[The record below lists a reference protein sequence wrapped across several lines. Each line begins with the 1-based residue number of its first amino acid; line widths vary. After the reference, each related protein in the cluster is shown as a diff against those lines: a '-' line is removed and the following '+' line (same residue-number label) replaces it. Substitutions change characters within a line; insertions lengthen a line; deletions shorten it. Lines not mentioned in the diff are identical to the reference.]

1 PAANYCG
8 VCTDSDYV
16 TDALI
21 DKAKEIAKDLDL
33 DYLELKD
40 FKDNNFNLIK
50 DLSHITF
57 LIPLDSN
64 PEIVQS
70 HLEKSVKKN
79 IKKAKASGLTIH
91 WDKCEVRDFYKIY
104 IHNMKTGLLLISL
117 LAIIF
122 VMGCGATKEPNSP
135 ETGVPIY
142 DVILDPEIIV
152 PLAEN
157 TRIALAANLTLDF
170 ESFDGLLVW
179 FRDDP
184 DSGAFGDVPARYIDL
199 DTSDNLNMPIWYQ
212 YLGFG
217 SQDTLEVKIYAHV
230 VSMAGDTLAWNYAV
244 LKVVGSQ

>member
-1 PAANYCG
+1 
-8 VCTDSDYV
+8 
-16 TDALI
+16 
-21 DKAKEIAKDLDL
+21 
-33 DYLELKD
+33 
-40 FKDNNFNLIK
+40 
-50 DLSHITF
+50 
-57 LIPLDSN
+57 
-64 PEIVQS
+64 
-70 HLEKSVKKN
+70 
-79 IKKAKASGLTIH
+79 
-91 WDKCEVRDFYKIY
+91 
-104 IHNMKTGLLLISL
+104 MKTGLLLISL